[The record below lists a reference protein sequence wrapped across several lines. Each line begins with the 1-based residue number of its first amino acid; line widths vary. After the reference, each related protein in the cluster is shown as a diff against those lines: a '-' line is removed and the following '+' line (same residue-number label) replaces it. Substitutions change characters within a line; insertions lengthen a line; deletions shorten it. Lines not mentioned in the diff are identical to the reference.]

1 MFTFLN
7 GVSFLSEN
15 TVSPIEII
23 KILPSATRKGIKA
36 GSNFR
41 LELVPQD
48 INFKTPF

>member
-1 MFTFLN
+1 MFTVLN

-36 GSNFR
+36 GTNLR

-48 INFKTPF
+48 I